1 MHISFKSFLF
11 FKKIASPGD
20 QIVERWRKIDEEKS
34 TRSSQSERR
43 ALLYERLEQA
53 I

>member
-1 MHISFKSFLF
+1 MHISVSLF
-11 FKKIASPGD
+11 CSLKIASPGD

-43 ALLYERLEQA
+43 ALLYERLE
-53 I
+53 